1 MGYDLSRAALVV
13 VSVLAVL
20 LAASLFPASGYGT
33 YPGTV
38 GEGVA
43 GPTDPTAPAGV
54 DGPGGTAETP
64 DTTARTT
71 QDPSATET
79 TVGTGDPG
87 TTADPT
93 TREPTQ
99 EPTATTEQQDAD
111 TGGASDPDRGGGFP
125 ILGFLLQFVL
135 LFVGAVLLVG
145 LLAVVGD
152 IERRRTGEFDGYVVD
167 LPGLPTFRVRAS
179 FLAIPQGTMS
189 VLVGLTA
196 SAPQVLDGLGRTVG
210 GVFAGLDELAS
221 GVGTAFVAI
230 PTALGKGLVAIPR
243 GLGSGLGSLSLGLSS
258 LTAGISTRDWLSRG
272 GDKPDDPR
280 DGVRAGDT
288 ATEEPAE
295 TGPVSIDEAWETMVD
310 AVPLRRPDS
319 KTPAE
324 VARAAVDGGLPRSA
338 VERLTTVF
346 RDVRYG
352 RYPRSDDR
360 KRTAREALAEIRERL
375 EGDG

>member
-1 MGYDLSRAALVV
+1 MGYDLSRAVLVV
-13 VSVLAVL
+13 VAVLTVL

-38 GEGVA
+38 GDGVA
-43 GPTDPTAPAGV
+43 GPSGPDAPAGV
-54 DGPGGTAETP
+54 DGPAGTAGAT
-64 DTTARTT
+64 DTTARTSQEPT
-71 QDPSATET
+71 ATET
-79 TVGTGDPG
+79 TVGTEGPG
-87 TTADPT
+87 ATVAPT
-93 TREPTQ
+93 TR
-99 EPTATTEQQDAD
+99 EPTATTEQQDDD
-111 TGGASDPDRGGGFP
+111 TGGSTGPEREDGFP
-125 ILGFLLQFVL
+125 VLAFLLQLSVLFLGGVVFV
-135 LFVGAVLLVG
+135 AVL
-145 LLAVVGD
+145 AVIGD
-152 IERRRTGEFDGYVVD
+152 VERQQTGDFDGYVVD
-167 LPGLPTFRVRAS
+167 LPMLPTFRVRAS

-210 GVFAGLDELAS
+210 GVFAGLNELVS

-243 GLGSGLGSLSLGLSS
+243 GFGSGLGSLSLGLSS
-258 LTAGISTRDWLSRG
+258 LTAGISARDWLSRG

-280 DGVRAGDT
+280 DGVRAGDVD
-288 ATEEPAE
+288 AEEE
-295 TGPVSIDEAWETMVD
+295 VDQGPVSIDEAWETMVD
-310 AVPLRRPDS
+310 YVPLRRPES

-338 VERLTTVF
+338 VERLTAVF

-352 RYPRSDDR
+352 RYPRSDER